1 MQDSKIETRVVLNNN
16 TRAPFIQGF
25 TFVIK
30 EYQRGYRWEPAQ
42 VVALL
47 EDIYQFN
54 TQNNTMKYCLQPLV
68 VKKCELFSEENR
80 LSRELEYE
88 TYATGSENTVWEL
101 IDGQQRLTTLLLIL
115 AVCYA
120 SKKRLPYDIVY
131 TNDRSRID
139 MHYINLA
146 KKTIREWFDR
156 FGELLADDVCHDVQ
170 QKIHSYVQFI
180 WYQVTDIANANDIF
194 TKLNMGK
201 IPLTNA
207 ELFKALLLNSDNERG
222 IKIAVEWD
230 MTEQSLHD
238 NDFWYFISNSDAP
251 AETRIDYLLRLFALI
266 HEKDEALCG
275 KKLTKED
282 RLFPFLLVSALIDST
297 ETGGSNTSSKAAS
310 AKEIWEE
317 LVHIHGTLRSWY
329 EDHQYYHKLGFLVAV
344 SKEPYDLLQFF
355 LIKSNS
361 SKKSVVLEE
370 IDKKIKEEFDGIDLD
385 ELKYEKSSDKQR
397 IRKVLLYFNIY
408 TMINSRTSNK
418 FSFRQYKNPVPDRAN
433 KKSYGWDVEHIH
445 ARAEDEELSNARP
458 ELQKEML
465 EDLINQLQEI
475 DDEQGVNIVKKFIEE
490 HPSGAEP
497 KEFVAFYNETCDRCG
512 EFNENGLGNLTLLD
526 AETNRSYK
534 NALFA
539 VKRKKIIERDKGA
552 VFIPVCTK
560 NVFLKMYS
568 NKTGLQ
574 KMQRWDA
581 IDAECYLNEIKR
593 VLIEE
598 AKVCQAAVK

>member
-1 MQDSKIETRVVLNNN
+1 MQDSKIETRVVLNTN

-42 VVALL
+42 IVALL

-282 RLFPFLLVSALIDST
+282 RLFPFLLVSALIDSA

-355 LIKSNS
+355 LIKANS

-408 TMINSRTSNK
+408 TMINSRTSSR
-418 FSFRQYKNPVPDRAN
+418 FSFRQYKNLVPDRAN

>member
-47 EDIYQFN
+47 KDIYQFN

-266 HEKDEALCG
+266 HVKDEALCG
-275 KKLTKED
+275 K
-282 RLFPFLLVSALIDST
+282 I
-297 ETGGSNTSSKAAS
+297 
-310 AKEIWEE
+310 
-317 LVHIHGTLRSWY
+317 
-329 EDHQYYHKLGFLVAV
+329 
-344 SKEPYDLLQFF
+344 
-355 LIKSNS
+355 
-361 SKKSVVLEE
+361 
-370 IDKKIKEEFDGIDLD
+370 
-385 ELKYEKSSDKQR
+385 
-397 IRKVLLYFNIY
+397 
-408 TMINSRTSNK
+408 
-418 FSFRQYKNPVPDRAN
+418 
-433 KKSYGWDVEHIH
+433 
-445 ARAEDEELSNARP
+445 
-458 ELQKEML
+458 
-465 EDLINQLQEI
+465 
-475 DDEQGVNIVKKFIEE
+475 
-490 HPSGAEP
+490 
-497 KEFVAFYNETCDRCG
+497 
-512 EFNENGLGNLTLLD
+512 
-526 AETNRSYK
+526 
-534 NALFA
+534 
-539 VKRKKIIERDKGA
+539 
-552 VFIPVCTK
+552 
-560 NVFLKMYS
+560 
-568 NKTGLQ
+568 
-574 KMQRWDA
+574 
-581 IDAECYLNEIKR
+581 
-593 VLIEE
+593 
-598 AKVCQAAVK
+598 